1 MINNLAS
8 REGRQV
14 ASRISDLLIMF
25 LPSEWR
31 IGGIAGEAASPG
43 PVPPPPGPGDRR
55 LREELEFDLREIRM
69 ITQLMLARL
78 GGPVTLSEM
87 EPRSVGELNELETRL
102 TSALEEIRNLR
113 AELEKS

>member
-1 MINNLAS
+1 M
-8 REGRQV
+8 
-14 ASRISDLLIMF
+14 ASRISDMLIMF
-25 LPSEWR
+25 LPGEWR

-43 PVPPPPGPGDRR
+43 PLPPPPGAPESGGRR
-55 LREELEFDLREIRM
+55 FREQMDLREMRM
-69 ITQLMLARL
+69 IAQLMLARL
-78 GGPVTLSEM
+78 GGPVTLGEM

>member
-1 MINNLAS
+1 
-8 REGRQV
+8 V
-14 ASRISDLLIMF
+14 ASRISDMLIMF
-25 LPSEWR
+25 LPGEWR

-43 PVPPPPGPGDRR
+43 PLPPPPGPPDRR
-55 LREELEFDLREIRM
+55 FREEIDLREMRM
-69 ITQLMLARL
+69 IAQLMLARL
-78 GGPVTLSEM
+78 GGPVTLGEM